1 MIRYLYIYKCIHT
14 KYKCILLCA
23 CELYLDVIF
32 NSKAMPL
39 AMTETELN

>member
-1 MIRYLYIYKCIHT
+1 MNVYIQNINVFYCVRA
-14 KYKCILLCA
+14 Y
-23 CELYLDVIF
+23 ELYLDVIF